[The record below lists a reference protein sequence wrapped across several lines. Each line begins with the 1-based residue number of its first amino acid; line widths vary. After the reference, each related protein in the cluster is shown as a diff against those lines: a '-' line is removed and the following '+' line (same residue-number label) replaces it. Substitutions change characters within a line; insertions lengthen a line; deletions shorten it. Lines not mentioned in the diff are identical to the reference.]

1 MRTPHLPPLPPIWNE
16 SRFGLEAASLLRS
29 PVFRGEGVADAGG
42 QPVLLIP
49 GFMAGDNS
57 FGLMTR
63 WLRRTG
69 HHTSRAGMRMNVNC
83 SEAAVDCLEKRLDG
97 MAERHG
103 RRVAI
108 VGQSRGG
115 QFARA
120 LAVRRP
126 ELVSGIVT
134 LGTPTYSAASIHPLV
149 RVQVFAVGV
158 LGSLG
163 TPGLFRHSC
172 LGGDCCRSFAEELV
186 SEFPAGV
193 GYLSVYSRKDGIV
206 DWRSCLDPDAEH
218 LEVAASHC
226 GMSVNS
232 RAYRAVADALESYRE
247 QDAKRRPA
255 ARASAPS
262 SRRKAASKRRRPT
275 PRGEAAAA

>member
-1 MRTPHLPPLPPIWNE
+1 MRTPHLPPLPPIWRE
-16 SRFGLEAASLLRS
+16 SRVGLEAASLLRS
-29 PVFRGEGVADAGG
+29 PVFRGEGVPDAGG
-42 QPVLLIP
+42 QPVMLLP
-49 GFMAGDNS
+49 GFLAGDNS
-57 FGLMTR
+57 LALMTR

-69 HHTSRAGMRMNVNC
+69 HHTSKAGIRLNVNC
-83 SEAAVDCLEKRLDG
+83 SGAAVDCLEERLEA

-103 RRVAI
+103 RRVAV

-115 QFARA
+115 QFAKA

-134 LGTPTYSAASIHPLV
+134 LGTPTYSPSSIHPLV

-163 TPGLFRHSC
+163 TPGLLRHSC
-172 LGGDCCRSFAEELV
+172 LSGGCCRSFAEELV
-186 SEFPAGV
+186 SPFPAGV
-193 GYLSVYSRKDGIV
+193 GYLSIYSRNDGIV

-226 GMSVNS
+226 GMGVNS

-247 QDAKRRPA
+247 RDVERRPATRASVEPARRLAAAKRR
-255 ARASAPS
+255 RSED
-262 SRRKAASKRRRPT
+262 
-275 PRGEAAAA
+275 RGEAAAA

>member
-1 MRTPHLPPLPPIWNE
+1 MRAPHLPAFPPIWRE

-29 PVFRGEGVADAGG
+29 PVFRGEGVRDAGG

-49 GFMAGDNS
+49 GFLAGDS
-57 FGLMTR
+57 SLAVMTG

-69 HHTSRAGMRMNVNC
+69 HHTSKAGIRMNVNC
-83 SEAAVDCLEKRLDG
+83 SGAAVDCLEERLEK

-149 RVQVFAVGV
+149 RAQVFAVGV

-163 TPGLFRHSC
+163 TPGLFRHNC
-172 LGGDCCRSFAEELV
+172 LSGDCCRRFAGELV

-193 GYLSVYSRKDGIV
+193 GYLSIYSRGDGIV

-232 RAYRAVADALESYRE
+232 RAYRAVADSLESYRE
-247 QDAKRRPA
+247 RDVEPRPA
-255 ARASAPS
+255 ARASAKPH
-262 SRRKAASKRRRPT
+262 RRQGPVRRRGAQ
-275 PRGEAAAA
+275 PRDAAAA

>member
-1 MRTPHLPPLPPIWNE
+1 M
-16 SRFGLEAASLLRS
+16 SLLRS
-29 PVFRGEGVADAGG
+29 PVYRGDGVADAGG
-42 QPVLLIP
+42 QPVMLLP
-49 GFMAGDNS
+49 GFLAGDNS
-57 FGLMTR
+57 LTLMTQ

-69 HHTSRAGMRMNVNC
+69 HHTSKAGIRMNVNC
-83 SEAAVDCLEKRLDG
+83 SGAAVDCLEKRLER

-115 QFARA
+115 QFAKA

-134 LGTPTYSAASIHPLV
+134 LGTPTYSPSSIHPLV

-163 TPGLFRHSC
+163 TPGLFRRSC
-172 LGGDCCRSFAEELV
+172 LSGDCCRSFAEEV
-186 SEFPAGV
+186 VAPFPEGV

-255 ARASAPS
+255 AGASAPP